1 MIESEAA
8 LEIGKNIGEILV
20 LAGVVPAFIA
30 APAIALFGYASF
42 LFGKKYER
50 KWDAKKRKSDSPVV
64 VETVEQFEEQN
75 DTSNTETF

>member
-20 LAGVVPAFIA
+20 LAGAVPAVIA
-30 APAIALFGYASF
+30 APVIALLSYGSF

-50 KWDAKKRKSDSPVV
+50 KWEEKKEKQKFVPVIETIEEYKNDA
-64 VETVEQFEEQN
+64 
-75 DTSNTETF
+75 SNS